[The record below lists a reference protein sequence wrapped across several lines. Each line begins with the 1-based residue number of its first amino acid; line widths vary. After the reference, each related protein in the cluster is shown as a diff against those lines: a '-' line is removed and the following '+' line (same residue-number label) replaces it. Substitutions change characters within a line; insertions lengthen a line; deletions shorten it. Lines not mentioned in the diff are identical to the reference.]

1 MQAREADRRSASA
14 ASDLERLIGAHRVST
29 HPADLQRHATD
40 RSPAALLARRAG
52 LEYPMPLC
60 VVRPRTTTQVED
72 VLAWADRTRTP
83 VVPYG
88 GGSGVLGAIAPV
100 GAVVVE
106 MRAMSEVI
114 DLDDKSRL
122 VRVQAGVLGPDLEEA
137 LRASELTLGH
147 EPQSIGISTVGGWVA
162 TGACG
167 QLSVRYGGI
176 EDLVAGLEAVLP
188 GGRVVRS
195 KTAPRRATGPDVA
208 SLMIGSE
215 GTLGIVTE
223 TTLRVSPV
231 VGDRADRCIRF
242 EHMGDGV
249 AACRAIVQADLKPT
263 LVRLYDRDDATI
275 LLRNLPEEE
284 PDPLALVSFDGPLA
298 EERASRALALSA
310 GEEGNHELV
319 GHWWTHRNDAVDEF
333 MQLMAGEGVLG
344 LHAMVD
350 TIEVAGT
357 WTVLRDLYHSM
368 KQALGPLADIVGCHV
383 SHVYPDGACLYF
395 TLASACDDDN
405 SALATLE
412 SWWETGMETCL
423 SMGGSISHHHGVGRV
438 KARWLREELGEW
450 WNVLAAVKASID
462 PNGIM
467 NPGAL
472 GL

>member
-1 MQAREADRRSASA
+1 
-14 ASDLERLIGAHRVST
+14 
-29 HPADLQRHATD
+29 
-40 RSPAALLARRAG
+40 
-52 LEYPMPLC
+52 MPLC
-60 VVRPRTTTQVED
+60 VVRPRTTSQVED

-106 MRAMSEVI
+106 LRAMSEVI
-114 DLDDKSRL
+114 DLDEKSRL

-137 LRASELTLGH
+137 LRASALTLGH

-223 TTLRVSPV
+223 ATLRVSPV
-231 VGDRADRCIRF
+231 VGERVDRCIRF

-249 AACRAIVQADLKPT
+249 AACRAIVQADLEPT
-263 LVRLYDRDDATI
+263 LLRLYDRDDATI

-284 PDPLALVSFDGPLA
+284 PDALALLSFDGPLA

-310 GEEGNHELV
+310 GVEGNHELV

-344 LHAMVD
+344 AHAMVD

-395 TLASACDDDN
+395 TLASACDDDD

-423 SMGGSISHHHGVGRV
+423 KMGGSISHHHGVGRV

-450 WNVLAAVKASID
+450 WNVLAAVKAAID

>member
-29 HPADLQRHATD
+29 HPDDLQRHATD

-60 VVRPRTTTQVED
+60 VVRPRTTSQVED

-223 TTLRVSPV
+223 ATLRVSPV

-298 EERASRALALSA
+298 VERASRALALSA

-344 LHAMVD
+344 PHAMVD

-357 WTVLRDLYHSM
+357 WAVLRDLYHSM
-368 KQALGPLADIVGCHV
+368 KHAFGPLADIVGCHV